1 MDIPTDRR
9 AERGDTVARL
19 IDADALKHKI
29 DQEEG
34 RRIEPGWYDGIDTC
48 REIIENAPT
57 IDAIPVEWIMSWSNK
72 RYQKTQMDV
81 SIVDVLEAWQKEQ
94 EAQDG

>member
-1 MDIPTDRR
+1 M
-9 AERGDTVARL
+9 RL
-19 IDADALKHKI
+19 VDADALKHKI

-57 IDAIPVEWIMSWSNK
+57 IDAIPVEWLKNRREGMIFAAMTNSQVYGNN
-72 RYQKTQMDV
+72 TIELCHAV
-81 SIVDVLEAWQKEQ
+81 NVVLDMWREEQ
-94 EAQDG
+94 EVQK